1 MFVGIHCGRTCS
13 GVEYCLERPT
23 YDQRDGTV
31 PPPPELNKVQFD
43 PGSCVKTQ
51 LAWCKD
57 TEQWIWGRDV
67 DKLVNSGGTPIQ
79 MELFLESSDVAQSV
93 REYVKSQ
100 LDELPP
106 LARQHLGLETT
117 SWPQSLVFCYLK
129 LLWQDAKK
137 RISDTGLKLEEF
149 DILCWLR
156 VPKCVVPRFT
166 CKHEH

>member
-1 MFVGIHCGRTCS
+1 MKSVR
-13 GVEYCLERPT
+13 
-23 YDQRDGTV
+23 
-31 PPPPELNKVQFD
+31 FD
-43 PGSCVKTQ
+43 HRSCVKTQ

-57 TEQWIWGRDV
+57 TQKWIWGSDV
-67 DKLVNSGGTPIQ
+67 DNSGGTPIKLG
-79 MELFLESSDVAQSV
+79 LFLGSSDVAQSD
-93 REYVKSQ
+93 RESVKRQ

-117 SWPQSLVFCYLK
+117 FWPQSLVFCYLK
-129 LLWQDAKK
+129 LLWQNAKK
-137 RISDTGLKLEEF
+137 RISADLNLDEF